1 MSRRRDGEGVS
12 PRLRVRRSLW
22 ARSVDASVRNSVDSR
37 IGRGMDAVRERRALL
52 REEAGHGL
60 VRRQH
65 EFFDQPVREQPD
77 APLDALHF
85 ACGTIHDEL
94 RLGQIEIKAPP
105 RLTPFEQKMRQ
116 RFGVL

>member
-1 MSRRRDGEGVS
+1 MARYSIFKRLLGE
-12 PRLRVRRSLW
+12 VRGRQR
-22 ARSVDASVRNSVDSR
+22 AEQRGQPIR

-94 RLGQIEIKAPP
+94 RLGQIEIKAP
-105 RLTPFEQKMRQ
+105 RA
-116 RFGVL
+116 

>member
-1 MSRRRDGEGVS
+1 MERSTSRPTRYSCGVPLACTRMSRRRDGEGVS

-37 IGRGMDAVRERRALL
+37 SGSGAGWMRYGNGVPFSVRKR
-52 REEAGHGL
+52 
-60 VRRQH
+60 
-65 EFFDQPVREQPD
+65 
-77 APLDALHF
+77 ALHF

>member
-1 MSRRRDGEGVS
+1 M
-12 PRLRVRRSLW
+12 
-22 ARSVDASVRNSVDSR
+22 DASVRNSVDSR
-37 IGRGMDAVRERRALL
+37 SGSGAGWMRYGERRALL

-94 RLGQIEIKAPP
+94 RLGQIEIKAP
-105 RLTPFEQKMRQ
+105 RA
-116 RFGVL
+116 